1 MLKSAV
7 FAQKLAIFLPF
18 FNMGLA
24 ASFFNRFSI
33 VFLQSVEEELI
44 LQAGEGL
51 SMQLQIYPS
60 KKMVKLLFCRVDKEE
75 KKNSEMNFEIIY
87 CFWLN

>member
-33 VFLQSVEEELI
+33 FFLQSVEEELI

-60 KKMVKLLFCRVDKEE
+60 KKMVKLLFCRVDKEG
-75 KKNSEMNFEIIY
+75 KKNSEPNFEIIY
-87 CFWLN
+87 FFWLN